1 MSICCAG
8 VDALS
13 YLLENNNKGKNIC
26 ARYNENFSFTR
37 RWKRLF
43 TEFSEAEIS
52 CFKSK
57 LLKILENLK
66 SDVVSQ
72 DVLLD

>member
-1 MSICCAG
+1 MQKQ
-8 VDALS
+8 VLMLS
-13 YLLENNNKGKNIC
+13 YLLQNNYMGKNIC
-26 ARYNENFSFTR
+26 ACHNKNFSFTR

-66 SDVVSQ
+66 SDVVIE